1 MLNAVKSLLVLTLA
15 AAVTGCGSD
24 ADDVDNRSN
33 TMEINGSVVEVD
45 TLPPDES
52 VATPTED
59 LANGAVD
66 APEAN
71 TSY

>member
-1 MLNAVKSLLVLTLA
+1 MRNAVKALLVVTLA
-15 AAVTGCGSD
+15 APLTGCGGG
-24 ADDVDNRSN
+24 AADVDNRSN
-33 TMEINGSVVEVD
+33 NMEINGSVVEVD

-66 APEAN
+66 APQDN
-71 TSY
+71 RSY